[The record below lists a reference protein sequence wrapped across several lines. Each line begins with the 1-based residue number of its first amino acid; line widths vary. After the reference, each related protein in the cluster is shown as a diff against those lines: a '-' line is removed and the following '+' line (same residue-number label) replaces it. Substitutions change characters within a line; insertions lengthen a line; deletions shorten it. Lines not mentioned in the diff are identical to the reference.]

1 MRNGDGEMR
10 ETKMKTYQTTY
21 PETGRTITYAVLSP
35 ATKFTLRNIQPE
47 QHVVSEMGAM
57 MIRFAL
63 QLGILEDDEL
73 TYVRNSVVEMFSDIL
88 EYERTA
94 AESNSQMGSESKKH
108 WKEYDDAMTR
118 MSMIT
123 AVIDGEK
130 HKRGL
135 AI

>member
-1 MRNGDGEMR
+1 M
-10 ETKMKTYQTTY
+10 ETY
-21 PETGRTITYAVLSP
+21 EITYSKTGKTLKFAVLSP
-35 ATKFTLRNIQPE
+35 EAKFKLRNIQPE

-63 QLGILEDDEL
+63 QLGILEDEEL

-88 EYERTA
+88 EYERIA
-94 AESNSQMGSESKKH
+94 AESNSQIGSESKNH

-123 AVIDGEK
+123 AVIDDEK

-135 AI
+135 I

>member
-1 MRNGDGEMR
+1 
-10 ETKMKTYQTTY
+10 MKTYQKIY
-21 PETGRTITYAVLSP
+21 QETAQTITYAVLSP
-35 ATKFTLRNIQPE
+35 ETKFKLRSIKPE

-63 QLGILEDDEL
+63 QLGLLKDDEL
-73 TYVRNSVVEMFSDIL
+73 TYVRNAVVGMFADIAD
-88 EYERTA
+88 YERAA
-94 AESNSQMGSESKKH
+94 AEACGQEESAKH
-108 WKEYDDAMTR
+108 WKEYEDAMTR